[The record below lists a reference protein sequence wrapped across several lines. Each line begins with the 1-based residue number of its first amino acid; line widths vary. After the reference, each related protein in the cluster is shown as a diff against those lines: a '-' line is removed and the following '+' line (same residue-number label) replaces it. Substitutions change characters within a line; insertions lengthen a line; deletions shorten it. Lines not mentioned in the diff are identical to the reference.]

1 MRRAILVLGLQL
13 GLCAPAAA
21 QATDPSPSG
30 SESERAVVA
39 TQAAPAEA
47 APDETPTSTSPPA
60 VPPPTERFAWT
71 PGGESPV
78 DEALDAT
85 RTGTPWAFD
94 PGAHVIG
101 EYALTFPDGADWY
114 HELRLS
120 RAWAWLGFRFENA
133 RGRVL
138 FEAAQ
143 GSGAGSLFGVAGDS
157 LVLRV
162 REAWVGYRAFD
173 MLELRAGL
181 VATLTPS
188 ALTSLWQMRAVA
200 QDGLRQ
206 FDLVAPADLGAT
218 LTFDF
223 PEGWGRLAAAY
234 YNGDGYTSRELNR
247 GKTLEV
253 FAQVHPLRFVS
264 ELAPLTLTLTYQNG
278 SVGTASARADRVIG
292 AIAWDDP
299 RWGVGFQTS
308 YLLGIADRGDREGL
322 LLDGWARVEP
332 VERLLIAARAQS
344 LLRDLPTGTDRI
356 TLLTGAIG
364 ARIVEPLRAFLAFDG
379 RLADDAAQ
387 LADPG
392 TRGWS
397 LRVVVEGT
405 FAGHFEGT
413 VSP

>member
-1 MRRAILVLGLQL
+1 MRRALPLLLGLVSAMHGRAQAQSPAPEPSAPPAETSAL
-13 GLCAPAAA
+13 VPAPEDEAAPAASEVP
-21 QATDPSPSG
+21 ATP
-30 SESERAVVA
+30 
-39 TQAAPAEA
+39 
-47 APDETPTSTSPPA
+47 
-60 VPPPTERFAWT
+60 PPPTERFAWA
-71 PGGESPV
+71 PGGESPAEV
-78 DEALDAT
+78 ALDAT

-94 PGAHVIG
+94 PGMHVIG
-101 EYALTFPDGADWY
+101 EYALAFPDGADWY
-114 HELRLS
+114 HELRLT
-120 RAWAWLGFRFENA
+120 RAWAWVGFRFENA

-138 FEAAQ
+138 LEAAQ

-162 REAWVGYRAFD
+162 REAWVGYRAFE
-173 MLELRAGL
+173 MLELRAGM
-181 VATLTPS
+181 VATLTPT

-253 FAQVHPLRFVS
+253 FAQVHPLRFVA
-264 ELAPLTLTLTYQNG
+264 ELAPLTLTLAYQNG
-278 SVGTASARADRVIG
+278 SVGTGSARADRVIG
-292 AIAWDDP
+292 SLAWDDP
-299 RWGVGFQTS
+299 RWGIGFTAS
-308 YLLGIADRGDREGL
+308 YVLGVADRGDREAL

-332 VERLLIAARAQS
+332 VERLLLAVRAQS
-344 LLRDLPTGTDRI
+344 FLRDLSSGTDRI

-392 TRGWS
+392 TRGWG